1 MNNINNSWS
10 QKKIIKYISEN
21 RKNYNDLYLGEKIL
35 LNEYFKKG
43 CSVLDVGCAQGGFVN
58 ILSQLEKK
66 FSYLGIDYNDEML
79 AIAKKKQPIK
89 YEIWD

>member
-66 FSYLGIDYNDEML
+66 FSYLGIDYNDEINKINEQIFQL
-79 AIAKKKQPIK
+79 EYYI
-89 YEIWD
+89 